1 MSSSGRSLRTLH
13 AFSARVLANL
23 YILANYP
30 AFFFTS
36 VSMATSRC
44 RSKCLL
50 RVLTDIAVAAVYG
63 DATIENDRSQVMTT
77 CRQLGKFCLMT
88 SVVLRNVS
96 ICEERNVSEV

>member
-1 MSSSGRSLRTLH
+1 MAAHYARFTRFLH
-13 AFSARVLANL
+13 VFLPICIFLPITQR
-23 YILANYP
+23 
-30 AFFFTS
+30 FFFTS